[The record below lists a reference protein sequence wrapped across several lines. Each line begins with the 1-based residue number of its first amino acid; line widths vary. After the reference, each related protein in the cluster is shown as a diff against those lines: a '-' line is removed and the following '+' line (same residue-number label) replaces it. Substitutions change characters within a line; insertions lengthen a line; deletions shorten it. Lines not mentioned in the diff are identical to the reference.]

1 MNRHMAVFFCTNTTK
16 GEMMN
21 MSDILHANKRI
32 AKALETMA
40 TGAGLPEV
48 NAAALPAED
57 STDES

>member
-1 MNRHMAVFFCTNTTK
+1 
-16 GEMMN
+16 MN